1 MTSDPWPSVPAVSQN
16 WGVSGARTARRQ
28 RQTAWLLGALGVAV
42 AVAALS
48 LLVFNEERPS
58 ADLTEFV
65 PNSAISCAALS
76 VLGAVILR
84 RHRRHP
90 IGLLLVGLGLT
101 TGLSGLGRAYVGLA
115 AEGSAPPAAA

>member
-1 MTSDPWPSVPAVSQN
+1 MPC
-16 WGVSGARTARRQ
+16 RR
-28 RQTAWLLGALGVAV
+28 ALG
-42 AVAALS
+42 
-48 LLVFNEERPS
+48 LLLFNDERAS

-101 TGLSGLGRAYVGLA
+101 TGLSGLGRAYVGDWLRRSARTMA
-115 AEGSAPPAAA
+115 ASTCS